1 MRMMMIGG
9 GLDRRP
15 TPTMAPYAFD
25 RAPLSPCGAAERLMP
40 AIGAH

>member
-15 TPTMAPYAFD
+15 TPTLAPYASD
-25 RAPLSPCGAAERLMP
+25 RAPLSPLWGC
-40 AIGAH
+40 